1 MQSETF
7 QLLIDGLPYRVT
19 AKPFEFNE
27 GIRCT
32 VNYNGS
38 LDFFFASDSSA
49 KLYRAIDNDGP
60 EVPSGVEI
68 AISRKLEKMNS

>member
-27 GIRCT
+27 GIRYT

-38 LDFFFASDSSA
+38 LDFF
-49 KLYRAIDNDGP
+49 LPRIRAPNCTAP
-60 EVPSGVEI
+60 
-68 AISRKLEKMNS
+68 